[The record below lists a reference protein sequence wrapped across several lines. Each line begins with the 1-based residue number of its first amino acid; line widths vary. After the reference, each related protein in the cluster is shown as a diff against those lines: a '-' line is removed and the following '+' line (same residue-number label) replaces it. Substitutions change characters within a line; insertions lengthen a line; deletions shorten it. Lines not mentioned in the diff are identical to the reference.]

1 MQVEVKLKS
10 SDIREKLHVL
20 DKAQRATQDQLNNEV
35 TKHEALM
42 AKAEKLQIVK
52 LQSQKN
58 LSEINR
64 RIRLIYVTG
73 ICLIDKMELFL
84 CIMMILVFEL
94 SLKLTNSKILTNFH
108 IICTLD
114 QQHVI
119 YALEVYN

>member
-1 MQVEVKLKS
+1 LQVEVKLKS